1 MPREVSSAFRKLPDA
16 PQQEQTNLILR
27 EEASTPLDWIRSR
40 FAPFA
45 SKKPWANHRPPTT
58 DHQPPTTNHR
68 SPTTNPQPPTTNHQP
83 PTTSH
88 QPPATS
94 GSHLAT
100 DQHEAELLL
109 HELTHANAGQLRGQ
123 EARVKQRVPNRAQKA
138 WLSVV
143 GKGERLRVNAARAV
157 DHELHHQR
165 PLHTSTLQLIR
176 IPRMRIVSH
185 GPDGLLHS
193 VLGVRA
199 IWAGVRQRVHRRS
212 IHERIGIRISEILG
226 IADPRC
232 EI

>member
-1 MPREVSSAFRKLPDA
+1 MPREVSSPFRKLPDA

-58 DHQPPTTNHR
+58 SHQPPTTNH
-68 SPTTNPQPPTTNHQP
+68 P
-83 PTTSH
+83 
-88 QPPATS
+88 PPATS
-94 GSHLAT
+94 GSHLST

-165 PLHTSTLQLIR
+165 PLHTSALQLIR
-176 IPRMRIVSH
+176 IPRMRIVS
-185 GPDGLLHS
+185 
-193 VLGVRA
+193 
-199 IWAGVRQRVHRRS
+199 
-212 IHERIGIRISEILG
+212 
-226 IADPRC
+226 
-232 EI
+232 